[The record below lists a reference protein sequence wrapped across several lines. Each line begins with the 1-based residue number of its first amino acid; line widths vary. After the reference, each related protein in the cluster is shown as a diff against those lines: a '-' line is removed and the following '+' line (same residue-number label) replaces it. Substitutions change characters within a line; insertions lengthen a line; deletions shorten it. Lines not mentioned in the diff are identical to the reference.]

1 MRQRLAE
8 QEFKQLL
15 KDKTNNIEIL
25 LQEQLPQN
33 PSLQKTIFDAMEYS
47 VMAGGKRL
55 RPLLMQET
63 YLLFGGQERAVIS
76 SFMAAMEMIHTYSLV
91 HDDLP
96 AMDNDA
102 FRRGKKTTHAQ
113 FGEDM
118 GILAGDA
125 LLNYAYE
132 TAVNGILCARKKEDA
147 VRALQILARKAGIY
161 GMVGG
166 QVVDV
171 EMTVSLVLLPL
182 LLVVLFCALDIF

>member
-63 YLLFGGQERAVIS
+63 YLLFGGQERSVIS

-118 GILAGDA
+118 GILAGGCVA
-125 LLNYAYE
+125 K
-132 TAVNGILCARKKEDA
+132 LC
-147 VRALQILARKAGIY
+147 I
-161 GMVGG
+161 
-166 QVVDV
+166 
-171 EMTVSLVLLPL
+171 
-182 LLVVLFCALDIF
+182 